1 MILPIEII
9 NKILDYKS
17 DLTDE
22 LITIRY
28 NTVTQE
34 EYYKINKSSD
44 FLWKL
49 KSLMI
54 MKRLYPLLTKN
65 VSDYDNRQMYNY
77 GLIHYENTIK
87 NNIYPYKYYN

>member
-1 MILPIEII
+1 ME
-9 NKILDYKS
+9 YKS

-28 NTVTQE
+28 NTETQK
-34 EYYKINKSSD
+34 EYYKINKSSN

-54 MKRLYPLLTKN
+54 MKRLYPILATN
-65 VSDYDNRQMYNY
+65 ATEYDSRQLYKF
-77 GLIHYENTIK
+77 GLIHYQNKIK
-87 NNIYPYKYYN
+87 NNIYP

>member
-1 MILPIEII
+1 MPTNLPIEII

-28 NTVTQE
+28 ITETQQ

-54 MKRLYPLLTKN
+54 MKRLYPLTTN
-65 VSDYDNRQMYNY
+65 VSDYNNRQLYTY
-77 GLIHYENTIK
+77 GLTHYESNIK
-87 NNIYPYKYYN
+87 NNIYP